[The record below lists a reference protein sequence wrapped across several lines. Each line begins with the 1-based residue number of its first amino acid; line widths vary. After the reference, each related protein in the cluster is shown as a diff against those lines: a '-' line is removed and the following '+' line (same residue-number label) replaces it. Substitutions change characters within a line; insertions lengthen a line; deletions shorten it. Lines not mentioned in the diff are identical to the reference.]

1 MVEGNPEFT
10 VSFADTDNI
19 FDPDRFAVTLTV
31 VARLYNMDVT
41 SDILDTDVVW
51 TRYSEDADGVERV
64 ASDQAWALRRGGEG
78 KSLDLTAADCDFNGY
93 IPRTLRFTATVTL
106 RDGMGEA
113 AASAAAV
120 FEY

>member
-1 MVEGNPEFT
+1 MQGSSREG
-10 VSFADTDNI
+10 A
-19 FDPDRFAVTLTV
+19 
-31 VARLYNMDVT
+31 
-41 SDILDTDVVW
+41 
-51 TRYSEDADGVERV
+51 ER
-64 ASDQAWALRRGGEG
+64 RG